1 MPTFGSFTSVQE
13 LVAGSTTK
21 IYIVQRAGEAQRYAV
36 KFRHAVDDLTGEKDA
51 GAIEDF
57 LRQADVQKSAGA
69 GFATVHETGQTDDGA
84 FYVTDLFV
92 TADGR
97 SLNLD
102 TLFAVRRLVVDD
114 VRLSSI
120 VVSITG
126 ALEKLQDTQRRGH
139 GNLKP
144 TNVLLRD
151 PGLAGADENNDGV
164 AASEFVFLCDPLASD
179 VGGKTTRDDLPALA
193 SLIHLMVFKQPLRRT
208 GMISLREVD
217 AWTQAGVDG
226 AFWRSLTADLA
237 GLSQRTPAIDQVRRA
252 VQKHLEM
259 VGGGKPSADAS
270 SPPSREGPKSD
281 LRPKPQAQTPT
292 TEPTKPAGGASPKGA
307 AESSESLA
315 KPRPDKSD
323 QPAKLP
329 ESIEPPSEERSAWE
343 SATDSSRGKADTT
356 SAGGGK
362 KIALVAGGAVAV
374 LALGAGAFFLTRG
387 KPSSTEGTGGT
398 KTTSAGEA
406 TKTGTTETT
415 GGTSTASAV
424 SLKEL
429 VPTADEVTARKAL
442 AGLFGTRSQNTAK
455 VWADSGDATLKQLAE
470 LIKSPLSSDSDEWE
484 AAIEAGKEPA
494 RAEKLDNAARGKIVD
509 DRKRLGEVASAL
521 KSWPVLGTLDQVAQT
536 LRNQPGLAPLGEQL
550 ESRVVEFRKALTRE
564 NDFGSG
570 DVRRLFAERPLEFVT
585 AGASAQQLQS
595 WTTKLGELRSLND
608 ANLSSIADAAQSE
621 LQQGAGSA
629 SLAELVGKLQINT
642 WNKTIDDSVKQFSRT
657 EKAWDRALFTA
668 DIQPLIES
676 TRNESALTR
685 LSLITAKAG
694 EAKYQA
700 VEPDPRSAW
709 GEAQKKQLADAE
721 QQLTQLEAQIK
732 STGAQGVDINA
743 LKQKIAQARAD
754 LTSASEV
761 TGPLYRHAL
770 PKFDSA
776 KAATEAKVASALD
789 AVSTERQRVTMNAGE
804 LVDQLKNAAAGQS
817 GLALVSAQRIAAAAA
832 SLDKAKEQD
841 VKLAWRLKGVQSTV
855 LSETP
860 ALLSALE
867 QAKSVMPGGQWPS
880 EAWRTRAAALA
891 QVELEKATDAA
902 IAAAREGNEPTINL
916 AGAKQV
922 LNTWSTNAAAVL
934 SDDANLAKLV
944 LLPDAVAPGSAA
956 LSPNAATLATSLKS
970 KIDAMKDQLPAGA
983 GSTSS
988 DVLPGYAA
996 YQRLATLIAADSK
1009 SQRAAFLDK
1018 LKAPA
1023 SAAEAV
1029 VGVEKLTASADWPA
1043 SVDDY
1048 KALVQ
1053 GFSAAD
1059 VPISRLDE
1067 ALREPARDRLRAGA
1081 LNAYLRLM
1089 NAAATNAPG
1098 VSMSQVISAYDD
1110 KLIPEARLPSWAK
1123 YNFALAKARAN
1134 LRPDAPEAAVKS
1146 ELSTLIAAAKDQ
1158 SIPASARTPAAK
1170 LADLLSETGPSFNP
1184 AGEGPAKTGKW
1195 KLDPAASV
1203 GGLLV
1208 YVFNADPSRR
1218 VSFAEVGQGSQ
1229 RAFISTTEVS
1239 LGVLQSAIAGAGQ
1252 WADFRKDMGTI
1263 WGPTRE
1269 GAQAWI
1275 VSGEQIA
1282 LATAAAGDLS
1292 RGWFPFDKGNLTN
1305 VAIYPQGLEPPAPS
1319 WEMPAQMITPAAA
1332 VRTASALGCRLPS
1345 AQEWLAA
1352 VGGPS
1357 GADSQIAFSKLRD
1370 AGFRE
1375 FDKQTADL
1383 AGKFAVR
1390 PGRGA
1395 FTLPN
1400 TNPATVRDPWPQ
1412 RESTREPVLFR
1423 AVTDQPGAS
1432 GNFRHLVGNVA
1443 EFVWNDPASCTVA
1456 GASNDATME
1465 QNLRIIGASA
1475 LSSPSIKPSDEQ
1487 KPQRVTLRKAYTDVG
1502 FRLAFS
1508 AQGTEPLAQRAARA
1522 VDALPFAPA
1531 K

>member
-1 MPTFGSFTSVQE
+1 MPTFGPFTTLQE

-21 IYIVQRAGEAQRYAV
+21 VYVAQRAGESQRYAV
-36 KFRHAVDDLTGEKDA
+36 KFRLAVDDLTGEKDT

-57 LRQADVQKSAGA
+57 LRQADVQKAAGE
-69 GFATVHETGQTDDGA
+69 GFAVVHESGQTDDGA

-114 VRLSSI
+114 LRLSSI
-120 VVSITG
+120 VLSISRS
-126 ALEKLQDTQRRGH
+126 LEKLQDTQRRGH

-151 PGLAGADENNDGV
+151 PGLAGADENNDGA
-164 AASEFVFLCDPLASD
+164 AASDFLFLCDPLASD

-237 GLSQRTPAIDQVRRA
+237 GLSQRTPTIDQVRRA

-259 VGGGKPSADAS
+259 IGGGKPGAGAA
-270 SPPSREGPKSD
+270 PAGNAPREGPKSE
-281 LRPKPQAQTPT
+281 LRS
-292 TEPTKPAGGASPKGA
+292 KPAAQASTNEPSKPANAADADTESQTAATVANPKASKG
-307 AESSESLA
+307 E
-315 KPRPDKSD
+315 P
-323 QPAKLP
+323 PAKAPAL
-329 ESIEPPSEERSAWE
+329 SEPPAEERSAWE
-343 SATDSSRGKADTT
+343 SSTDDSRPRAGSS
-356 SAGGGK
+356 SSSGGGK
-362 KIALVAGGAVAV
+362 KIALIAGGAAAV
-374 LALGAGAFFLTRG
+374 LALGAAAFFLTRG

-398 KTTSAGEA
+398 KTGSATDT
-406 TKTGTTETT
+406 TKTNTSETA
-415 GGTSTASAV
+415 GGSSTASAV

-429 VPTADEVTARKAL
+429 VPTADEITARKAL
-442 AGLFGTRSQNTAK
+442 AGLFGPRSQSTAK
-455 VWADSGDATLKQLAE
+455 SWTDSGDATLKQLAE
-470 LIKSPLSSDSDEWE
+470 LLKAPLSSDSDEWE

-509 DRKRLGEVASAL
+509 DRKRLSEVASTL
-521 KSWPVLGTLDQVAQT
+521 KTWPVLGTLDQVSQT

-564 NDFGSG
+564 NDFGRS
-570 DVRRLFAERPLEFVT
+570 DVRTLFAERPLEFVS

-595 WTTKLGELRSLND
+595 WTTKLGELRALND
-608 ANLSSIADAAQSE
+608 ASLGAIADAAQNE
-621 LQQGAGSA
+621 LQQSAASA

-642 WNKTIDDSVKQFSRT
+642 WNTTIDAAVKQFSRS
-657 EKAWDRALFTA
+657 EKAWDRALFSA
-668 DIQPLIES
+668 EIQPLIDS
-676 TRNESALTR
+676 TKNESALTR
-685 LSLITAKAG
+685 LSLITSKAG
-694 EAKYQA
+694 EAKYEA
-700 VEPDPRSAW
+700 VEPDPRLAW
-709 GEAQKKQLADAE
+709 GSAQSKQLADAE
-721 QQLTQLEAQIK
+721 QQLAQLEAQIK
-732 STGAQGVDINA
+732 STGAQGVDVNA
-743 LKQKIAQARAD
+743 LKQQIAQARSEV
-754 LTSASEV
+754 TIASEV
-761 TGPLYRHAL
+761 KGPLYRHGL
-770 PKFDSA
+770 TKFDA
-776 KAATEAKVASALD
+776 LKATTEAKVASALD
-789 AVSTERQRVTMNAGE
+789 AVRTERQRVTMNAGE
-804 LVDQLKNAAAGQS
+804 LVDQLKNAAAGQT

-841 VKLAWRLKGVQSTV
+841 VKLAWRLKGVQSAV

-860 ALLSALE
+860 ALLSSLE
-867 QAKSVMPGGQWPS
+867 QAKSVMPGAQWPS
-880 EAWRTRAAALA
+880 EAWRTRASALA

-902 IAAAREGNEPTINL
+902 IAAAREGNDPTINL
-916 AGAKQV
+916 TGAKQV

-934 SDDANLAKLV
+934 TDDANLAKLI

-956 LSPNAATLATSLKS
+956 LSPNAATLAASLKS

-983 GSTSS
+983 GSNSS

-996 YQRLATLIAADSK
+996 YQRLATLIAADSR
-1009 SQRAAFLDK
+1009 SQRAVLLDK
-1018 LKAPA
+1018 LKSPA

-1029 VGVEKLTASADWPA
+1029 VSVEKLTAASDWPA

-1059 VPISRLDE
+1059 VPISRLEE

-1081 LNAYLRLM
+1081 VNAYLRMM

-1098 VSMSQVISAYDD
+1098 VSMPQVISAYDE
-1110 KLIPEARLPSWAK
+1110 KLIPEVRLPAWAK

-1134 LRPDAPEAAVKS
+1134 LRADAPEAAVKS

-1158 SIPASARTPAAK
+1158 SIPAGVRTPAGK
-1170 LADLLSETGPSFNP
+1170 LADLLSDTGPSFNP
-1184 AGEGPAKTGKW
+1184 AGEGPAKTGRW

-1218 VSFAEVGQGSQ
+1218 ISFAEVGQGSQ

-1239 LGVLQSAIAGAGQ
+1239 LGVLQSAIAGGGQ

-1292 RGWFPFDKGNLTN
+1292 RGWFPFDKSNLTN

-1332 VRTASALGCRLPS
+1332 VRTANALGCRLPT

-1357 GADSQIAFSKLRD
+1357 GADSQITLSRLRD

-1390 PGRGA
+1390 PTRGT
-1395 FTLPN
+1395 FSLPAP
-1400 TNPATVRDPWPQ
+1400 NPGIWPQ
-1412 RESTREPVLFR
+1412 RESIREPVLFR
-1423 AVTDQPGAS
+1423 AVTDQPGANGS
-1432 GNFRHLVGNVA
+1432 FRHLVGNVA
-1443 EFVWNDPASCTVA
+1443 EFVWNDPASCTPA
-1456 GASNDATME
+1456 GASNDATLE

-1475 LSSPSIKPSDEQ
+1475 LSAPNIKPSDEQ
-1487 KPQRVTLRKAYTDVG
+1487 KPQRVTMRKAYTDVG

-1522 VDALPFAPA
+1522 VEALSFAPA